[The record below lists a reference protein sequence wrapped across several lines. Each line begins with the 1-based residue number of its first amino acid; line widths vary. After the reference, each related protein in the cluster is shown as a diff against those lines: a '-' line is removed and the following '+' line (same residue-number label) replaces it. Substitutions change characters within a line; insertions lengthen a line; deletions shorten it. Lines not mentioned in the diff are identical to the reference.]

1 MRRSLLDILR
11 NAALLLTAVFAL
23 GGCMVH
29 EWPDE
34 SIPAVLEVEMV
45 FDTEFLPLRDVEYT
59 KKTKADPEDFNIRY
73 QIRAYRALKNGGYD
87 VVPQA
92 EYVFVKSDVSSP
104 DHKVILAIPE
114 GNYMLRVWADYVDAG
129 RVDDKYYLTDDF
141 RSIMVAEPYEG
152 DTDFR
157 DAFEGSSEV
166 SVVRVGSMAEK
177 VHVTVDM
184 QRPLAKFQFVAND
197 FYDLVTKAME
207 KYLNSKEYAAFLQ
220 TRRTSQPTP
229 STTDAD
235 CHFDVSTTD
244 YLPDDDTKAPWDP
257 TKAPGFNPE
266 DYKIVFYYNSY
277 LPTEYNL
284 LTGKPTDAKMGM
296 MFSSTLLPLNE
307 DEALIGFDY
316 VIVNGVESSVT
327 LQVAL
332 YAPDGEMMSLS
343 NPVVVPVV
351 RGKVTTVRGKFLTL
365 ATGGGIGIDPGF
377 DGEFN
382 LVF

>member
-1 MRRSLLDILR
+1 MRRPVLKMFCRAVSLLS
-11 NAALLLTAVFAL
+11 AVFAL

-45 FDTEFLPLRDVEYT
+45 FDTEFQPLRDVEYA
-59 KKTKADPEDFNIRY
+59 KKTKANPEDYNIRY

-87 VVPQA
+87 VVPQF
-92 EYVFVKSDVSSP
+92 EFLFVKSDVNTLY
-104 DHKVILAIPE
+104 HNVTLVIPE

-129 RVDDKYYLTDDF
+129 KVDDKYYLTENF
-141 RSIMVAEPYEG
+141 SSITVAEPYEG

-166 SVVRVGSMAEK
+166 SVVRVGANAEK
-177 VHVTVDM
+177 THVKVDM
-184 QRPLAKFQFVAND
+184 QRPLAKFQFLATD

-207 KYLNSKEYAAFLQ
+207 KYMSSKEYADYLQ
-220 TRRTSQPTP
+220 TRRTQQMSG
-229 STTDAD
+229 TTDAE
-235 CHFDVSTTD
+235 CQFEVTSTD
-244 YLPDDDTKAPWDP
+244 NLPDDGTKAPWDP

-284 LTGKPTDAKMGM
+284 ITGKPTDAKMGM
-296 MFSSTLLPLNE
+296 MFSSSLQPLNE

-316 VIVNGVESSVT
+316 VIVNGVESSVS

-332 YAPDGEMMSLS
+332 YAPDGELMSLS

>member
-1 MRRSLLDILR
+1 MTASL
-11 NAALLLTAVFAL
+11 AAMAL
-23 GGCMVH
+23 SASCAVH

-45 FDTEFLPLRDVEYT
+45 FDTEFQPLRDVEYA
-59 KKTKADPEDFNIRY
+59 KKTKANPEDYNIRY

-87 VVPQA
+87 VVPQV
-92 EYVFVKSDVSSP
+92 EYLFVKSDVNTL
-104 DHKVILAIPE
+104 DHNVTLVIPE

-129 RVDDKYYLTDDF
+129 KVDDKYYLTENF
-141 RSIMVAEPYEG
+141 SSITVAEPYEG

-166 SVVRVGSMAEK
+166 SVVRVGANAEK
-177 VHVTVDM
+177 THVKVDM
-184 QRPLAKFQFVAND
+184 QRPLAKFQFLATD
-197 FYDLVTKAME
+197 FYDLVIKAME
-207 KYLNSKEYAAFLQ
+207 KYMSSKEYADYLQ
-220 TRRTSQPTP
+220 TRRTQQMSG
-229 STTDAD
+229 TTDAE
-235 CHFDVSTTD
+235 CQFEVTSTD
-244 YLPDDDTKAPWDP
+244 NLPDDGTKAPWDP

-284 LTGKPTDAKMGM
+284 ITGKPTDAKMGM
-296 MFSSTLLPLNE
+296 MFSSSLQPLNE

-332 YAPDGEMMSLS
+332 YAPDGELMSLS

-365 ATGGGIGIDPGF
+365 TTGGGIGIDPGF

>member
-1 MRRSLLDILR
+1 MKSSLLTLCR
-11 NAALLLTAVFAL
+11 RVAFVLAAVLSL

-34 SIPAVLEVEMV
+34 SIPALLEVEMV

-59 KKTKADPEDFNIRY
+59 KKTKADPEDYNIRY

-87 VVPQA
+87 NVPQA

-104 DHKVILAIPE
+104 DHTVVLDIPE
-114 GNYMLRVWADYVDAG
+114 GNYMLRVWADYVDDG
-129 RVDDKYYLTDDF
+129 KLDDKYYLTDDF
-141 RSIMVAEPYEG
+141 RSILVAEPYEG

-166 SVVRVGSMAEK
+166 SVVRVGSNAEK
-177 VHVTVDM
+177 AHVKVDM

-207 KYLNSKEYAAFLQ
+207 KYLNSKDYAAYLQ
-220 TRRTSQPTP
+220 TRRSSQPTP
-229 STTDAD
+229 GPAEAD
-235 CHFDVSTTD
+235 WHFDVTSTD

-296 MFSSTLLPLNE
+296 QFSSTLLPLNE

-332 YAPDGEMMSLS
+332 YAPDGEMISLS

>member
-1 MRRSLLDILR
+1 MRRPVLKMFCRAVSLLS
-11 NAALLLTAVFAL
+11 AVFAL

-45 FDTEFLPLRDVEYT
+45 FDTEFQPLRDVEYA
-59 KKTKADPEDFNIRY
+59 KKTKANPEDYNIRY

-87 VVPQA
+87 VVPQV
-92 EYVFVKSDVSSP
+92 EFLFVKSDVNTL
-104 DHKVILAIPE
+104 DHNVTLEIPE

-129 RVDDKYYLTDDF
+129 KVDDKYYLTENF
-141 RSIMVAEPYEG
+141 SSITVAEPYEG

-166 SVVRVGSMAEK
+166 SVVRVGANAEK
-177 VHVTVDM
+177 THVKVDM
-184 QRPLAKFQFVAND
+184 QRPLAKFQFLATD

-207 KYLNSKEYAAFLQ
+207 KYMSSKEYADYLQ
-220 TRRTSQPTP
+220 TRRTQQMSG
-229 STTDAD
+229 TTDAE
-235 CHFDVSTTD
+235 CQFEVTSTD
-244 YLPDDDTKAPWDP
+244 NLPDDGTKAPWDP

-284 LTGKPTDAKMGM
+284 ITGKPTDAKMGM
-296 MFSSTLLPLNE
+296 MFSSSLQPLNE

-332 YAPDGEMMSLS
+332 YAPDGELMSLS

-365 ATGGGIGIDPGF
+365 TTGGGIGIDPGF

-382 LVF
+382 LVI

>member
-296 MFSSTLLPLNE
+296 QFSSTLLPLNE

>member
-1 MRRSLLDILR
+1 
-11 NAALLLTAVFAL
+11 
-23 GGCMVH
+23 MVH

-45 FDTEFLPLRDVEYT
+45 FDTEFQPLRDVEYA
-59 KKTKADPEDFNIRY
+59 KKTKANPEDYNIRY

-87 VVPQA
+87 VVPQV
-92 EYVFVKSDVSSP
+92 EYLFVKSDVNTL
-104 DHKVILAIPE
+104 DHNVTLVIPE

-129 RVDDKYYLTDDF
+129 KVDDKYYLTEDF
-141 RSIMVAEPYEG
+141 SSITVAEPYEG

-166 SVVRVGSMAEK
+166 SVVRVGTNAEK
-177 VHVTVDM
+177 THVKVDM
-184 QRPLAKFQFVAND
+184 QRPLAKFQFLATD

-207 KYLNSKEYAAFLQ
+207 KYMSSKEYADYLQ
-220 TRRTSQPTP
+220 TRRTQQMSG
-229 STTDAD
+229 TTDAE
-235 CHFDVSTTD
+235 CQFEVTSTD
-244 YLPDDDTKAPWDP
+244 NLPDDGTKAPWDP

-284 LTGKPTDAKMGM
+284 ITGKPTDAKMGM
-296 MFSSTLLPLNE
+296 MFSSSLQPLNE

-332 YAPDGEMMSLS
+332 YAPDGELMSLS

>member
-1 MRRSLLDILR
+1 MRRPVLKMFCRAVSLLS
-11 NAALLLTAVFAL
+11 AVFAL

-45 FDTEFLPLRDVEYT
+45 FDTEFQPLRDVEYA
-59 KKTKADPEDFNIRY
+59 KKTKANPEDYNIRY

-87 VVPQA
+87 VVPQV
-92 EYVFVKSDVSSP
+92 EFLFVKSDVNTL
-104 DHKVILAIPE
+104 DHNVTLEIPE

-129 RVDDKYYLTDDF
+129 KVDDKYYLTENF
-141 RSIMVAEPYEG
+141 SSITVAEPYEG

-166 SVVRVGSMAEK
+166 SVVRVGTNAEK
-177 VHVTVDM
+177 THVKVDM
-184 QRPLAKFQFVAND
+184 QRPLAKFQFLATD

-207 KYLNSKEYAAFLQ
+207 KYMSSKEYADYLQ
-220 TRRTSQPTP
+220 TRRTQQMSG
-229 STTDAD
+229 TTDAE
-235 CHFDVSTTD
+235 CQFEVTSTD
-244 YLPDDDTKAPWDP
+244 NLPDDGTKAPWDP

-284 LTGKPTDAKMGM
+284 ITGKPTDAKMGM
-296 MFSSTLLPLNE
+296 MFSSSLQPLNE

-332 YAPDGEMMSLS
+332 YAPDGELMSLS

>member
-1 MRRSLLDILR
+1 MRRLVLKMFCRAVCLLS
-11 NAALLLTAVFAL
+11 AVFAL

-45 FDTEFLPLRDVEYT
+45 FDTEFQPLRDVEYA
-59 KKTKADPEDFNIRY
+59 KKTKANPEDYNIRY

-87 VVPQA
+87 VVPQV
-92 EYVFVKSDVSSP
+92 EFLFVKSDVNTL
-104 DHKVILAIPE
+104 DHNVTLVIPE

-129 RVDDKYYLTDDF
+129 KVDDKYYLTEDF
-141 RSIMVAEPYEG
+141 SSITVAEPYEG

-166 SVVRVGSMAEK
+166 SVVRVGANAEK
-177 VHVTVDM
+177 THVKVDM
-184 QRPLAKFQFVAND
+184 QRPLAKFQFLATD

-207 KYLNSKEYAAFLQ
+207 KYMSSKEYADYLQ
-220 TRRTSQPTP
+220 TRRTQQMSG
-229 STTDAD
+229 TTDAE
-235 CHFDVSTTD
+235 CQFEVTSTD
-244 YLPDDDTKAPWDP
+244 NLPDDGTKDPWDP

-284 LTGKPTDAKMGM
+284 ITGKPTDAKMGM
-296 MFSSTLLPLNE
+296 MFSSSLQPLNE

-332 YAPDGEMMSLS
+332 YAPDGELMSLS

-365 ATGGGIGIDPGF
+365 TTGGGIGIDPGF

>member
-1 MRRSLLDILR
+1 MRRSLLHILR
-11 NAALLLTAVFAL
+11 NAALLLSAVFAL

-34 SIPAVLEVEMV
+34 SIPAALEVEMV

-129 RVDDKYYLTDDF
+129 KVDDKYYLTDDF

-296 MFSSTLLPLNE
+296 QFSSSLLPLNE

>member
-1 MRRSLLDILR
+1 MRRPVLKMLCRAVSLLS
-11 NAALLLTAVFAL
+11 AVFAL

-73 QIRAYRALKNGGYD
+73 QIRAYRALKNGSYD

-104 DHKVILAIPE
+104 DHKVVLAIPE

-129 RVDDKYYLTDDF
+129 KVEDKYYLTDDF

-207 KYLNSKEYAAFLQ
+207 KYLNSNEYAAFLK
-220 TRRTSQPTP
+220 TRHSSQSTP

-296 MFSSTLLPLNE
+296 QFSSSLLPLNE
-307 DEALIGFDY
+307 DESLIGFDY

>member
-1 MRRSLLDILR
+1 MRRPVLKMFCRAVSLLS
-11 NAALLLTAVFAL
+11 AVFAL

-45 FDTEFLPLRDVEYT
+45 FDTEFQPLRDVEYT
-59 KKTKADPEDFNIRY
+59 KKTKANPEDYNIRY

-87 VVPQA
+87 VVPQV
-92 EYVFVKSDVSSP
+92 EYLFVKSDVNTL
-104 DHKVILAIPE
+104 DHNVTLEIPE

-129 RVDDKYYLTDDF
+129 KVDDKYYLTENF
-141 RSIMVAEPYEG
+141 SSITVAEPYEG

-166 SVVRVGSMAEK
+166 SVVRVGANAEK
-177 VHVTVDM
+177 THVKVDM
-184 QRPLAKFQFVAND
+184 QRPLAKFQFLATD

-207 KYLNSKEYAAFLQ
+207 KYMSSKEYADYLQ
-220 TRRTSQPTP
+220 TRRTQQMSG
-229 STTDAD
+229 TTDTE
-235 CHFDVSTTD
+235 CQFEVTSTD
-244 YLPDDDTKAPWDP
+244 NLPDDGTKAPWDP

-284 LTGKPTDAKMGM
+284 ITGKPTDAKMGM
-296 MFSSTLLPLNE
+296 MFSSSLQPLNE

-332 YAPDGEMMSLS
+332 YAPDGELMSLS

-382 LVF
+382 LVI

>member
-1 MRRSLLDILR
+1 MRRPVLKMFCRAVSLLS
-11 NAALLLTAVFAL
+11 AVFAL

-45 FDTEFLPLRDVEYT
+45 FDTEFQPLRDVEYA
-59 KKTKADPEDFNIRY
+59 KKTKANPEDYNIRY

-87 VVPQA
+87 VVPQV
-92 EYVFVKSDVSSP
+92 EFLFVKSDVNTL
-104 DHKVILAIPE
+104 DHNVTLEIPE

-129 RVDDKYYLTDDF
+129 KVDDKYYLTENF
-141 RSIMVAEPYEG
+141 SSITVAEPYEG

-166 SVVRVGSMAEK
+166 SVVRVGANAEK
-177 VHVTVDM
+177 THVKVDM
-184 QRPLAKFQFVAND
+184 QRPLAKFQFLATD

-207 KYLNSKEYAAFLQ
+207 KYMSSKEYADYLQ
-220 TRRTSQPTP
+220 TRRTQQMSG
-229 STTDAD
+229 TTDAE
-235 CHFDVSTTD
+235 CQFEVTSTD
-244 YLPDDDTKAPWDP
+244 NLPDDGTKAPWDP

-284 LTGKPTDAKMGM
+284 ITGKPTDAKMGM
-296 MFSSTLLPLNE
+296 MFSSSLQPLNE

-332 YAPDGEMMSLS
+332 YAPDGELMSLS

>member
-1 MRRSLLDILR
+1 MRRPVLKMFCRAVSLLS
-11 NAALLLTAVFAL
+11 AVFAL

-45 FDTEFLPLRDVEYT
+45 FDTEFQPLRDVEYA
-59 KKTKADPEDFNIRY
+59 KKTKANPEDYNIRY

-87 VVPQA
+87 VVPQV
-92 EYVFVKSDVSSP
+92 EFLFVKSDVNTL
-104 DHKVILAIPE
+104 DHNVTLEIPE

-129 RVDDKYYLTDDF
+129 KVDDKYYLTEDF
-141 RSIMVAEPYEG
+141 SSITVAEPYEG

-166 SVVRVGSMAEK
+166 SVVRVGANAEK
-177 VHVTVDM
+177 THVKVDM
-184 QRPLAKFQFVAND
+184 QRPLAKFQFLATD

-207 KYLNSKEYAAFLQ
+207 KYMSSKEYADYLQ
-220 TRRTSQPTP
+220 TRRTQQMSG
-229 STTDAD
+229 TTDAE
-235 CHFDVSTTD
+235 CQFEVTSTD
-244 YLPDDDTKAPWDP
+244 NLPDDGTKAPWDP

-284 LTGKPTDAKMGM
+284 ITGKPTDAKMGM
-296 MFSSTLLPLNE
+296 MFSSSLQPLNE

-332 YAPDGEMMSLS
+332 YAPDGELMSLS

>member
-1 MRRSLLDILR
+1 MRRPVLKMFCRVVCLLS
-11 NAALLLTAVFAL
+11 AVFAL

-45 FDTEFLPLRDVEYT
+45 FDTEFQPLRDVEYA
-59 KKTKADPEDFNIRY
+59 KKTKANPEDYNIRY

-87 VVPQA
+87 VVPQV
-92 EYVFVKSDVSSP
+92 EFLFVKSDVNTL
-104 DHKVILAIPE
+104 DHNVTLVIPE

-129 RVDDKYYLTDDF
+129 KVDDKYYLTEDF
-141 RSIMVAEPYEG
+141 SSITVAEPYEG

-166 SVVRVGSMAEK
+166 SVVRVGANAEK
-177 VHVTVDM
+177 THVKVDM
-184 QRPLAKFQFVAND
+184 QRPLAKFQFLATD

-207 KYLNSKEYAAFLQ
+207 KYMSSKEYADYLQ
-220 TRRTSQPTP
+220 TRRTHQMSG
-229 STTDAD
+229 TTDAE
-235 CHFDVSTTD
+235 CQFEVTSTD
-244 YLPDDDTKAPWDP
+244 NLPDDGTKAPWDP

-284 LTGKPTDAKMGM
+284 ITGKPTDAKMGM
-296 MFSSTLLPLNE
+296 MFSSSLQPLNE

-332 YAPDGEMMSLS
+332 YAPDGELMSLS

-351 RGKVTTVRGKFLTL
+351 RGGTL
-365 ATGGGIGIDPGF
+365 ANFRGIM
-377 DGEFN
+377 
-382 LVF
+382 

>member
-1 MRRSLLDILR
+1 MRRPVLKLFCRVVSLLS
-11 NAALLLTAVFAL
+11 AVFAL

-45 FDTEFLPLRDVEYT
+45 FDTEFQPLRDVEYA
-59 KKTKADPEDFNIRY
+59 KKTKANPEDYNIRY

-87 VVPQA
+87 VVPQV
-92 EYVFVKSDVSSP
+92 EFLFVKSDVNTL
-104 DHKVILAIPE
+104 DHNVTLEIPE

-129 RVDDKYYLTDDF
+129 KVDDKYYLTEDF
-141 RSIMVAEPYEG
+141 SSITVAEPYEG

-166 SVVRVGSMAEK
+166 SVVRVGANAEK
-177 VHVTVDM
+177 THVKVDM
-184 QRPLAKFQFVAND
+184 QRPLAKFQFLATD

-207 KYLNSKEYAAFLQ
+207 KYMSSKEYADYLQ
-220 TRRTSQPTP
+220 TRRTQQMSG
-229 STTDAD
+229 TTDAE
-235 CHFDVSTTD
+235 CQFEVTSTD
-244 YLPDDDTKAPWDP
+244 NLPDDGTKAPWDP

-284 LTGKPTDAKMGM
+284 ITGKPTDAKMGM
-296 MFSSTLLPLNE
+296 MFSSSLQPLNE

-332 YAPDGEMMSLS
+332 YAPDGELMSLS

-365 ATGGGIGIDPGF
+365 ATGGGIGIYPGF

>member
-104 DHKVILAIPE
+104 DHKVVLAIPE
-114 GNYMLRVWADYVDAG
+114 GNYMLRVWADYVDDG
-129 RVDDKYYLTDDF
+129 KLDDKYYLTDDF
-141 RSIMVAEPYEG
+141 RSILVAEPYEG

-220 TRRTSQPTP
+220 TRRSSQPTP

-296 MFSSTLLPLNE
+296 QFSSSLLPLNE

>member
-1 MRRSLLDILR
+1 M
-11 NAALLLTAVFAL
+11 
-23 GGCMVH
+23 
-29 EWPDE
+29 
-34 SIPAVLEVEMV
+34 LEVEMV

-104 DHKVILAIPE
+104 DHKVVLAIPE

-166 SVVRVGSMAEK
+166 SVVRVGSIAEK
-177 VHVTVDM
+177 ARVRVEM

-220 TRRTSQPTP
+220 TRRSSQPTP

-296 MFSSTLLPLNE
+296 QFSSTLLPLNE

>member
-1 MRRSLLDILR
+1 MRRSLLHILR

-34 SIPAVLEVEMV
+34 SIPAALEVEMV

-129 RVDDKYYLTDDF
+129 KVDDKYYLTDDF

-296 MFSSTLLPLNE
+296 QFSSSLLPLNE

>member
-11 NAALLLTAVFAL
+11 YAALLLSAVFAL

-166 SVVRVGSMAEK
+166 SVVRVGSIAEK
-177 VHVTVDM
+177 ARVRVEM

-220 TRRTSQPTP
+220 TRRSSQPTP

-296 MFSSTLLPLNE
+296 QFSSSLLPLNE

>member
-11 NAALLLTAVFAL
+11 NAALLLSAVFAL

-177 VHVTVDM
+177 VHVRVEM

-296 MFSSTLLPLNE
+296 QFSSTLLPLNE

>member
-1 MRRSLLDILR
+1 MRRPVLKMFCRAVSLLS
-11 NAALLLTAVFAL
+11 AVFAL

-45 FDTEFLPLRDVEYT
+45 FDTEFQPLRDVEYA
-59 KKTKADPEDFNIRY
+59 KKTKANPEDYNIRY

-87 VVPQA
+87 VVPQV
-92 EYVFVKSDVSSP
+92 EFLFVKSDVNTL
-104 DHKVILAIPE
+104 DHNVTLEIPE

-129 RVDDKYYLTDDF
+129 KVDDKYYLTEDF
-141 RSIMVAEPYEG
+141 SSITVAEPYEG

-166 SVVRVGSMAEK
+166 SVVRVGANAEK
-177 VHVTVDM
+177 THVKVDM
-184 QRPLAKFQFVAND
+184 QRPLAKFQFLATD

-207 KYLNSKEYAAFLQ
+207 KYMSSKEYADYLQ
-220 TRRTSQPTP
+220 TRRTQQMSG
-229 STTDAD
+229 TTDTE
-235 CHFDVSTTD
+235 CQFEVTSTD
-244 YLPDDDTKAPWDP
+244 NLPDDGTKAPWDP

-284 LTGKPTDAKMGM
+284 ITGKPTDAKMGM
-296 MFSSTLLPLNE
+296 MFSSSLQPLNE

-332 YAPDGEMMSLS
+332 YAPDGELMSLS

-365 ATGGGIGIDPGF
+365 TTGGGIGIDPGF

-382 LVF
+382 LVI

>member
-1 MRRSLLDILR
+1 MRRPVLKMFCRAVSLLS
-11 NAALLLTAVFAL
+11 AVFAL

-45 FDTEFLPLRDVEYT
+45 FDTEFQPLRDVEYA
-59 KKTKADPEDFNIRY
+59 KKTKANPEDYNIRY

-87 VVPQA
+87 VVPQV
-92 EYVFVKSDVSSP
+92 EFLFVKSDVNTL
-104 DHKVILAIPE
+104 DHNVTLVIPE

-129 RVDDKYYLTDDF
+129 KVDDKYYRTEDF
-141 RSIMVAEPYEG
+141 SSITVAEPYEG

-166 SVVRVGSMAEK
+166 SVVRVGANAEK
-177 VHVTVDM
+177 THVKVDM
-184 QRPLAKFQFVAND
+184 QRPLAKFQFLATD
-197 FYDLVTKAME
+197 FSDLVTKAME
-207 KYLNSKEYAAFLQ
+207 KYMSSKEYADYLQ
-220 TRRTSQPTP
+220 TRRTQQMSG
-229 STTDAD
+229 TTDAE
-235 CHFDVSTTD
+235 CQFEVTSTD
-244 YLPDDDTKAPWDP
+244 NLPDDGTKAPWDP

-284 LTGKPTDAKMGM
+284 ITGKPTDAKMGM
-296 MFSSTLLPLNE
+296 MFSSSLQPLNE

-332 YAPDGEMMSLS
+332 YAPDGELMSLS

-365 ATGGGIGIDPGF
+365 TTGGGIGIDPGF

-382 LVF
+382 LVI

>member
-1 MRRSLLDILR
+1 
-11 NAALLLTAVFAL
+11 
-23 GGCMVH
+23 MVH

-45 FDTEFLPLRDVEYT
+45 FDTEFQPLRDVEYA
-59 KKTKADPEDFNIRY
+59 KKTKANPEDYNIRY

-87 VVPQA
+87 VVPQV
-92 EYVFVKSDVSSP
+92 EFLFVKSDVNTL
-104 DHKVILAIPE
+104 DHNVTLVIPE

-129 RVDDKYYLTDDF
+129 KVDDKYYRTEDF
-141 RSIMVAEPYEG
+141 SSITVAEPYEG

-166 SVVRVGSMAEK
+166 SVVRVGANAEK
-177 VHVTVDM
+177 THVKVDM
-184 QRPLAKFQFVAND
+184 QRPLAKFQFLATD

-207 KYLNSKEYAAFLQ
+207 KYMSSKEYADYLQ
-220 TRRTSQPTP
+220 TRRTQQMSG
-229 STTDAD
+229 TTDAE
-235 CHFDVSTTD
+235 CQFEVTSTD
-244 YLPDDDTKAPWDP
+244 NLPDDGTKAPWDP

-284 LTGKPTDAKMGM
+284 ITGKPTDAKMGM
-296 MFSSTLLPLNE
+296 MFSSSLQPLNE

-332 YAPDGEMMSLS
+332 YAPDGELMSLS

-365 ATGGGIGIDPGF
+365 TTGGGIGIDPGF

-382 LVF
+382 LVI